1 MIFFD
6 HSIKETM
13 PWTECLIAGTKY
25 VYADGTSWRCA
36 AVHWCVHTLTDA
48 NAHSRTM
55 SFPHLNSQGLR
66 SHHAHP
72 EYAELHSH
80 TQGHLKHSYI
90 HSLFKDGVKAQSAI
104 FPKCTKLLYHQKH
117 ITFKENVSSLQAK
130 AEVMNWAYHR
140 DWEMPLLQTQ
150 QAMFMIYTMC
160 FCVMCK
166 IWHNVSGF
174 WKVSRP
180 TWLHNMGAVLSALS
194 QGVAKRLPFIV
205 LSAIKQTP
213 TNLINPVT

>member
-1 MIFFD
+1 
-6 HSIKETM
+6 
-13 PWTECLIAGTKY
+13 
-25 VYADGTSWRCA
+25 
-36 AVHWCVHTLTDA
+36 
-48 NAHSRTM
+48 M
-55 SFPHLNSQGLR
+55 SFPHLNSQGLH
-66 SHHAHP
+66 SLHAHP
-72 EYAELHSH
+72 EFAELHSH
-80 TQGHLKHSYI
+80 AQGHLKCSYI
-90 HSLFKDGVKAQSAI
+90 HSLFKDGLKAKSAI
-104 FPKCTKLLYHQKH
+104 FPKCTKLLYHQKY

-174 WKVSRP
+174 WKVIRP
-180 TWLHNMGAVLSALS
+180 KWLHNIGAVLSALS
-194 QGVAKRLPFIV
+194 HGVAKRLSFIV
-205 LSAIKQTP
+205 MSAITQTP